1 MALARFQA
9 DGGVTIFDRI
19 TWPDLSGLSAFT
31 FYGNATLDWLIAIGV
46 AALVFVVL
54 LALRRILRHRFAR
67 QSEHGPA
74 RLRTAFRIAAGL
86 VAKIAWP
93 FLAVISLYA
102 GIRYLDL
109 PSRAE
114 DVLQIVLVVVVF
126 FQFALVGTYAL
137 VTWADSYER
146 SKADPTLRTTFGAV
160 RFLGQIAIWSLALL
174 LALDN
179 LGVDITAL
187 VAGLGIGGIAIAFA
201 LQNILGDLFASISII
216 LDKPFE
222 VGDFII
228 VGDMMGTVER
238 VGIKTTRLRS
248 LSGEQIVMSNNDLL
262 QSRVRNYK
270 RMNER
275 RVVFSIGVTYDTP
288 ADKVEAIPEL
298 LRAAVEAQEQARID
312 RAHFQKYGDFA
323 LIFEVVY
330 YVLKPDYN
338 LMMDVQQAINLT
350 IFRRFAEEGIS
361 FAFPTQTIHIAG
373 NGGGAA
379 APERDRPSDGQEPPR
394 GEGAHAQP

>member
-1 MALARFQA
+1 MRA
-9 DGGVTIFDRI
+9 
-19 TWPDLSGLSAFT
+19 
-31 FYGNATLDWLIAIGV
+31 
-46 AALVFVVL
+46 
-54 LALRRILRHRFAR
+54 
-67 QSEHGPA
+67 
-74 RLRTAFRIAAGL
+74 AFRIAAGL
-86 VAKIAWP
+86 VGRIAWP
-93 FLAVISLYA
+93 FLAVLALYA
-102 GIRYLDL
+102 GIRYLNLPDRAADL
-109 PSRAE
+109 LRVA
-114 DVLQIVLVVVVF
+114 LVVVVF
-126 FQFALVGTYAL
+126 LQLALVGTYAL
-137 VTWADSYER
+137 TTWADSYER

-160 RFLGQIAIWSLALL
+160 RFLGQIAIWSLAML

-238 VGIKTTRLRS
+238 VGVKTTRLRS

-275 RVVFSIGVTYDTP
+275 RVVFSVGVTYDTP
-288 ADKVEAIPEL
+288 ADKVEAIPGI
-298 LRAAVEAQEQARID
+298 LRAAVEAQEQTRFD

-323 LIFEVVY
+323 LLFEVVY
-330 YVLKPDYN
+330 YVLKSDYN
-338 LMMDVQQAINLT
+338 LMMDVQQAINLSV
-350 IFRRFAEEGIS
+350 FRRFAEQGIS
-361 FAFPTQTIHIAG
+361 FAFPTQTIHLAG
-373 NGGGAA
+373 NGAESRAEGG
-379 APERDRPSDGQEPPR
+379 DRTDRTDENGRQSHEGPRPPS
-394 GEGAHAQP
+394 

>member
-1 MALARFQA
+1 M
-9 DGGVTIFDRI
+9 
-19 TWPDLSGLSAFT
+19 
-31 FYGNATLDWLIAIGV
+31 
-46 AALVFVVL
+46 VVRRV
-54 LALRRILRHRFAR
+54 LRRRLER
-67 QSEHGPA
+67 QAEHGRS
-74 RLRTAFRIAAGL
+74 RLRAAFRIGAGL
-86 VAKIAWP
+86 VGRVAWP
-93 FLAVISLYA
+93 FLAVLALYA

-114 DVLQIVLVVVVF
+114 DVLRLALIVVF
-126 FQFALVGTYAL
+126 FFQLALVGTYAL
-137 VTWADSYER
+137 TTWADSYER

-228 VGDMMGTVER
+228 VGDMLGTVER

-288 ADKVEAIPEL
+288 ADKVEAIPGI
-298 LRAAVEAQEQARID
+298 LRDAVEAQEQARID

-338 LMMDVQQAINLT
+338 LMMDVQQAINLL
-350 IFRRFAEEGIS
+350 IFRRFAEEDIS
-361 FAFPTQTIHIAG
+361 FAFPTQTIHLAS
-373 NGGGAA
+373 NGVGGSFAQG
-379 APERDRPSDGQEPPR
+379 ERNGQ
-394 GEGAHAQP
+394 GEGPEHSHGEGTAPQP